1 MVEPGLL
8 IPPTLT
14 SSMNV
19 KETPWA
25 HVVFPVAGNGPVP
38 VAMSLLWVCP
48 LEREERAC
56 VFSVGGMLSGGFLLR
71 NVDGWVWVFYRGWWS
86 EMTGFYECLF
96 FYF

>member
-19 KETPWA
+19 TETPWA

-38 VAMSLLWVCP
+38 VAMALLWVCP
-48 LEREERAC
+48 LEREERVC
-56 VFSVGGMLSGGFLLR
+56 VFSVKWGVLIKEC
-71 NVDGWVWVFYRGWWS
+71 GWLGLGV
-86 EMTGFYECLF
+86 L
-96 FYF
+96 